1 MKKNP
6 KKITGILR
14 FENKKILLET
24 REEIFFVQT
33 KKLAKKFLAGD
44 EVFAK
49 IMKKSEAGRMAEVMV
64 FDLISRSTKTLLGY
78 KK

>member
-1 MKKNP
+1 MKKNF

-33 KKLAKKFLAGD
+33 KKLAKKFLSGD
-44 EVFAK
+44 EVSAK
-49 IMKKSEAGRMAEVMV
+49 IMKNSESGRMTEVMV
-64 FDLISRSTKTLLGY
+64 FDLITRSTKTLLGY